1 MSKAYSSNLTQWQW
15 ELIEAMI
22 PPAKPGGRNR
32 EVEVWEV
39 LNGIFYVLTQGC
51 TWRNLPGDFPAWQ
64 TVYTYFR
71 NWRKDGTWVA
81 IHERLRDWV
90 RSEQERKPDPS
101 EAIIDSQSVKTA
113 AMVNQSVGYD
123 AGKKIKGRKRFVTV
137 DTLGLILSV
146 FVTAASQTEREGGKV
161 VLQRLKEKGTRIG
174 RLHTIW
180 VDGGFTG
187 DTFMMWIMDVCHWV
201 VQVVLRPLEHKGFVL
216 LPKRWVVERTFGWLS
231 WCRRLNR
238 DHEGLPETSET
249 WIYIAMIRIMVRR
262 LA

>member
-15 ELIEAMI
+15 ELIEPLI
-22 PPAKPGGRNR
+22 PLAKPGGRDR
-32 EVEVWEV
+32 EVEIWSV
-39 LNGIFYVLTQGC
+39 LNAIFYVLTQGC

-71 NWRKDGTWVA
+71 NWRQDGTWVT
-81 IHERLRDWV
+81 IHEQLRDWV

-123 AGKKIKGRKRFVTV
+123 AGKQIKGRKRFITV

-161 VLQRLKEKGTRIG
+161 VLQRLKEKGKRIA

-187 DTFMMWIMDVCHWV
+187 DTFMMWVMDICHWV
-201 VQVVLRPLEHKGFVL
+201 VRVVLRPQERKGFVL

-238 DHEGLPETSET
+238 DHESLPATSET
-249 WIYIAMIRIMVRR
+249 WIYIAMIRSMVRR

>member
-1 MSKAYSSNLTQWQW
+1 MTKAYSSNLTAGQW
-15 ELIEAMI
+15 ELIESLI
-22 PPAKPGGRNR
+22 PPAKPGGRHR
-32 EVEVWEV
+32 QVEIWDI
-39 LNGIFYVLTQGC
+39 LNAIFYVLTQGC
-51 TWRNLPGDFPAWQ
+51 TWRNVPGDFPAWQ

-71 NWRKDGTWVA
+71 NWKQDGTWVA

-90 RSEQERKPDPS
+90 RSEQERKPEPS

-113 AMVNQSVGYD
+113 ALVSKEVGFD
-123 AGKKIKGRKRFVTV
+123 AGKKIKGRKRFLTV
-137 DTLGLILSV
+137 DTLGLVLSV
-146 FVTAASQTEREGGKV
+146 LVTAASQTERDGGKA
-161 VLQRLKEKGTRIG
+161 VLEKLKSKGKRNG

-187 DTFMMWIMDVCHWV
+187 DSFLIWVMDFCRWV
-201 VQVVLRPLEHKGFVL
+201 VSVVLRPQERKGFVL

-238 DHEGLPETSET
+238 DHEVLPSTSET
-249 WIYIAMIRIMVRR
+249 WIYLAMIRIMVRR

>member
-1 MSKAYSSNLTQWQW
+1 MSKAYSCNLTQWQW
-15 ELIEAMI
+15 ELIEPLI
-22 PPAKPGGRNR
+22 PAAKPGGRNR
-32 EVEVWEV
+32 EVEMWSV
-39 LNGIFYVLTQGC
+39 LNAIFYVLTQGC

-81 IHERLRDWV
+81 IHEKLRDWV
-90 RSEQERKPDPS
+90 RSEQGRKPDPS

-146 FVTAASQTEREGGKV
+146 FVTAANQTERDGGKV
-161 VLQRLKEKGTRIG
+161 VLQRLREKGTRIA

-187 DTFMMWIMDVCHWV
+187 DTFMMWVMDFCHWV
-201 VQVVLRPLEHKGFVL
+201 VQVVLRPQEHKGFVL

-238 DHEGLPETSET
+238 DHEGLPANSET
-249 WIYIAMIRIMVRR
+249 WIYIALIRIMVRR

>member
-1 MSKAYSSNLTQWQW
+1 MWS
-15 ELIEAMI
+15 
-22 PPAKPGGRNR
+22 
-32 EVEVWEV
+32 V
-39 LNGIFYVLTQGC
+39 LNAIFYLLTQGC

-71 NWRKDGTWVA
+71 NWGKDGTWVA
-81 IHERLRDWV
+81 IHEKLRDWV

-113 AMVNQSVGYD
+113 ESFRAGFPLMETTQAAAMLNQSVGYD
-123 AGKKIKGRKRFVTV
+123 AGKKIKGRKRFITV
-137 DTLGLILSV
+137 DTLGLVLSV

-161 VLQRLKEKGTRIG
+161 VLQRLKEKGTRIA

-187 DTFMMWIMDVCHWV
+187 DTFMMWVMDMCHWV
-201 VQVVLRPLEHKGFVL
+201 VPVVLRPLEHKGFVL

-238 DHEGLPETSET
+238 DHEGLPETSEM